1 MGKEGNIKP
10 QKLEELVLMRRGLV
24 RWTPLEMSKWD
35 PFEEISR
42 MQDRLSQLFSELSPL
57 GEMKSFDTL
66 SPMVD
71 IQDKDKEIV
80 VKADM
85 PGVDKKDVEIDIK
98 NNVLYINANTHRE
111 KEEEKEG
118 YVLHERAFS
127 RFARTISLPSDVM
140 AEGAKAKLE
149 DGVLTI
155 NIPKAEIEEKKKILI
170 E

>member
-1 MGKEGNIKP
+1 
-10 QKLEELVLMRRGLV
+10 MRHGLV
-24 RWTPLEMSKWD
+24 RWAPLGMSKWD

-42 MQDRLSQLFSELSPL
+42 MQDRLSQLFSELSPS
-57 GEMKSFDTL
+57 GEMKTLDTL
-66 SPMVD
+66 SPMMDV
-71 IQDKDKEIV
+71 QEKDKEIV

-98 NNVLYINANTHRE
+98 NNMLYINANTHRE

-118 YVLHERAFS
+118 YVMRERAFS
-127 RFARTISLPSDVM
+127 RFARTFSLPANVM

-155 NIPKAEIEEKKKILI
+155 NIPKTETEEKQKILI

>member
-1 MGKEGNIKP
+1 
-10 QKLEELVLMRRGLV
+10 MRQGLV
-24 RWTPLEMSKWD
+24 RWTPLGMSKWD

-42 MQDRLSQLFSELSPL
+42 MQDRLGQLFSELSPS
-57 GEMKSFDTL
+57 GEMKTLDTL
-66 SPMVD
+66 SPMMDV
-71 IQDKDKEIV
+71 QEKDKEIV

-98 NNVLYINANTHRE
+98 DNMLYINANTHRE
-111 KEEEKEG
+111 TEEEKEG
-118 YVLHERAFS
+118 YVMRERAFS
-127 RFARTISLPSDVM
+127 RFARTFSLPANVM

-155 NIPKAEIEEKKKILI
+155 NIPKAEIEEKQKILI

>member
-1 MGKEGNIKP
+1 
-10 QKLEELVLMRRGLV
+10 MRQGLT
-24 RWTPLEMSKWD
+24 RWTPSGMSKWD

-42 MQDRLSQLFSELSPL
+42 MQERLSQLFSELSPS
-57 GEMKSFDTL
+57 GEMKTLDTL
-66 SPMVD
+66 SPMMDV
-71 IQDKDKEIV
+71 QDKDKEIV

-98 NNVLYINANTHRE
+98 NNMLYINANMHRE

-118 YVLHERAFS
+118 YVMRERAFS
-127 RFARTISLPSDVM
+127 RFARIFSLPANVVS
-140 AEGAKAKLE
+140 EGAKAKLE

-155 NIPKAEIEEKKKILI
+155 NIPKAEIEEKQKIHI

>member
-1 MGKEGNIKP
+1 
-10 QKLEELVLMRRGLV
+10 MRQGLT
-24 RWTPLEMSKWD
+24 RWTPSGMSKWD

-42 MQDRLSQLFSELSPL
+42 MQERLSQLFSELSPS
-57 GEMKSFDTL
+57 GEMKALDTL
-66 SPMVD
+66 SPMMDV
-71 IQDKDKEIV
+71 QDKEKEIV

-98 NNVLYINANTHRE
+98 NNMLYINANMHRE

-118 YVLHERAFS
+118 YVMRERAFS
-127 RFARTISLPSDVM
+127 RFARTFSLPANVV

-155 NIPKAEIEEKKKILI
+155 NIPKAEIEEKQKILI

>member
-1 MGKEGNIKP
+1 MKQGIT
-10 QKLEELVLMRRGLV
+10 
-24 RWTPLEMSKWD
+24 RWTPSGMSKWD

-42 MQDRLSQLFSELSPL
+42 MQERLSQLFSELSPS
-57 GEMKSFDTL
+57 GEMKILDTL
-66 SPMVD
+66 SPMMDV
-71 IQDKDKEIV
+71 QDKEKEIV

-98 NNVLYINANTHRE
+98 NNMLYINANTHRE

-118 YVLHERAFS
+118 YVMHERAFS
-127 RFARTISLPSDVM
+127 RFARTFSLPANVM

-155 NIPKAEIEEKKKILI
+155 NIPKAEIEEKQKILI

>member
-1 MGKEGNIKP
+1 
-10 QKLEELVLMRRGLV
+10 MRQGLV
-24 RWTPLEMSKWD
+24 RWTPSGMSKWD

-42 MQDRLSQLFSELSPL
+42 MQDRLSQLFSELSPS
-57 GEMKSFDTL
+57 GEIKTLDTL
-66 SPMVD
+66 SPMMDV
-71 IQDKDKEIV
+71 QEKDKEIV

-98 NNVLYINANTHRE
+98 NNMLYINANKHLE

-118 YVLHERAFS
+118 YVMRERAFS
-127 RFARTISLPSDVM
+127 RFARTFSLPTNVI

-155 NIPKAEIEEKKKILI
+155 NIPKAEIEEKQKILI

>member
-1 MGKEGNIKP
+1 
-10 QKLEELVLMRRGLV
+10 MRQCLV
-24 RWTPLEMSKWD
+24 RWTPLGMSKWD

-42 MQDRLSQLFSELSPL
+42 MQDRLGQLFSELSPS
-57 GEMKSFDTL
+57 GEMKTLDTL
-66 SPMVD
+66 SPMMDV
-71 IQDKDKEIV
+71 QEKDKEIV

-98 NNVLYINANTHRE
+98 DNMLYINANTHRE
-111 KEEEKEG
+111 TEEEKEG
-118 YVLHERAFS
+118 YVMRERAFS
-127 RFARTISLPSDVM
+127 RFARTFSLPANVM

-155 NIPKAEIEEKKKILI
+155 NIPKAEIEEKQKILI

>member
-1 MGKEGNIKP
+1 
-10 QKLEELVLMRRGLV
+10 MRQGLT
-24 RWTPLEMSKWD
+24 RWTPSGMSKWD

-42 MQDRLSQLFSELSPL
+42 MQERLSQLFSELSPS
-57 GEMKSFDTL
+57 GEMKTLDTL
-66 SPMVD
+66 SPMMDV
-71 IQDKDKEIV
+71 QDKDKEIV

-98 NNVLYINANTHRE
+98 NNMIYINANTHRK
-111 KEEEKEG
+111 KEEDKEG
-118 YVLHERAFS
+118 YVMRERAFT
-127 RFARTISLPSDVM
+127 RFARTFSLPANAV

-155 NIPKAEIEEKKKILI
+155 NIPKAEIEEKQKILI